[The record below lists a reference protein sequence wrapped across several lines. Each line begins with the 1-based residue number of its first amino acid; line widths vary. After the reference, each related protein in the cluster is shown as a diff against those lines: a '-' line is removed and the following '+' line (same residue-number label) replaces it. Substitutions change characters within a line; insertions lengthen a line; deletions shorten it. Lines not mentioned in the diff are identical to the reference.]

1 MGHCISIYVINKSEL
16 RDEKISN
23 ILDNSKSSSKIS
35 WTELKE
41 GLIATTD
48 IPNIRDFGKDKT
60 VALLSTDYFGGSG
73 HQEAKLFVNNK
84 KEYDESSETNYKVSP
99 INDVLKMMGV
109 SKKDGQ
115 DEFDTIGLSRFRSN
129 RDFNYIEHKIGDL
142 WNQ

>member
-23 ILDNSKSSSKIS
+23 VLDNSKSSKIV

-60 VALLSTDYFGGSG
+60 VALLSTDYFGGAG

-84 KEYDESSETNYKVSP
+84 KEYDESSETNYMVSP
-99 INDVLKMMGV
+99 INDVLKMMGI

-129 RDFNYIEHKIGDL
+129 RDFNYIEHQIGDL

>member
-142 WNQ
+142 

>member
-23 ILDNSKSSSKIS
+23 VLDNSKSSKIV

-60 VALLSTDYFGGSG
+60 VALLSTDYFGGAG

-84 KEYDESSETNYKVSP
+84 KEYDESSETNYMVSP
-99 INDVLKMMGV
+99 INDVLKMMGI

-129 RDFNYIEHKIGDL
+129 RDFNYIEYQIGDL
-142 WNQ
+142 